1 MFLHSLSLSLYLFIA
16 LSLSLCFT
24 YIYSHTCVCKPID
37 IYIYVYV
44 HMLLAQKLFSYS
56 QSTDDFRM
64 LLRSRGS
71 EVEGL
76 GRFWDLGAGIVQ
88 RAVTRMRGLTA
99 LSVHIMSIIMRI

>member
-1 MFLHSLSLSLYLFIA
+1 
-16 LSLSLCFT
+16 
-24 YIYSHTCVCKPID
+24 
-37 IYIYVYV
+37 
-44 HMLLAQKLFSYS
+44 MLLAQKLFSYS